1 MLQAMI
7 TRRLLLTA
15 SAALA
20 GAAAAG
26 QRATAAEKRPIV
38 VELFTSQGCSSC
50 PPADAFLGELAKRSD
65 LLPLA
70 FHVDYWDYIG
80 WPDRFADRAW
90 TARQRAYRQA
100 LGLRSIYT
108 PQMVVDGRIDVVGSY
123 RAHVERA
130 ISTAREKSSGTRLSL
145 SRAADGGLNIEIAG
159 NSGAAGEAELLL
171 VTYDRRQET
180 AVQRGENAGKKLV
193 EYNIVRAL
201 SRVGAWRGGTDVHKV
216 AAAALPD
223 VGDQCVVLLQSPG
236 PGPILAAAALPLR

>member
-1 MLQAMI
+1 MI

-20 GAAAAG
+20 ATAASG
-26 QRATAAEKRPIV
+26 QRADAVEQRPIV

-50 PPADAFLGELAKRSD
+50 PPADAFLGELARRPD
-65 LLPLA
+65 VLPLA

-80 WPDRFADRAW
+80 WADRFADRAW

-123 RAHVERA
+123 RPQVERA
-130 ISTAREKSSGTRLSL
+130 INLARGKSNDARLAL
-145 SRAADGGLNIEIAG
+145 GGAADGGITIEISG
-159 NSGAAGEAELLL
+159 NTGGAGEAELLL

-180 AVQRGENAGKKLV
+180 AVLRGENAGKKLV
-193 EYNIVRAL
+193 EYNIVRSLA
-201 SRVGAWRGGTDVHKV
+201 RVGLWRGGADVHKV
-216 AAAALPD
+216 AASELPEA
-223 VGDQCVVLLQSPG
+223 GDQCVVLLQSPG
-236 PGPILAAAALPLR
+236 PGPILASAAMRLR